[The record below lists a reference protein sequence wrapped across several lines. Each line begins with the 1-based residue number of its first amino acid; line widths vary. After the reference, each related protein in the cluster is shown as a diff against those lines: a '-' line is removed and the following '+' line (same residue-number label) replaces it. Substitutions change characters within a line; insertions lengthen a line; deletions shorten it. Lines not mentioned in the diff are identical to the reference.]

1 MQLINNS
8 CAVEREAMRRI
19 RGKIDREKKLWRHK
33 KRVRDGRRRV

>member
-19 RGKIDREKKLWRHK
+19 RGKIDREKKALETQAK
-33 KRVRDGRRRV
+33 S